1 MRLPACLAVLLL
13 FVGLCAAETHYLYPT
28 NTTWVATIQAMTA
41 GDIAILAPYVHH
53 VNFVA
58 RDVMSIGFIPHTC
71 AYVQW

>member
-53 VNFVA
+53 VQLVCGH
-58 RDVMSIGFIPHTC
+58 D
-71 AYVQW
+71 QL